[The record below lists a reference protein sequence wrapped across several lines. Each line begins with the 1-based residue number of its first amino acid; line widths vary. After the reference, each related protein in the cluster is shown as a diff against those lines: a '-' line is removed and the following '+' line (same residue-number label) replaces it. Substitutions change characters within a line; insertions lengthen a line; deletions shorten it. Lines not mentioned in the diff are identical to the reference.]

1 MDTPGETLCPR
12 CSVYICDCTCP
23 DLTGYSKKRRL
34 LREHRKTMR
43 VYEEIID
50 ESDQVGAFLDRLNE
64 TDAQHWVLDE
74 ISDLDEASSCGDPEA
89 ELRKERDTTQAFVQ
103 VAKDAL
109 AAEGMR
115 RDLERKSMQLEDLL
129 SVKISNAP

>member
-1 MDTPGETLCPR
+1 
-12 CSVYICDCTCP
+12 
-23 DLTGYSKKRRL
+23 
-34 LREHRKTMR
+34 MR

-50 ESDQVGAFLDRLNE
+50 ESDQGGAFLDRLNE

-74 ISDLDEASSCGDPEA
+74 ISDLDEASEVEDPEA

>member
-1 MDTPGETLCPR
+1 
-12 CSVYICDCTCP
+12 
-23 DLTGYSKKRRL
+23 
-34 LREHRKTMR
+34 MR
-43 VYEEIID
+43 VYEEIV
-50 ESDQVGAFLDRLNE
+50 SDFGQLGAFLDRLDE
-64 TDAQHWVLDE
+64 TDAQHWCLDDADGFDE
-74 ISDLDEASSCGDPEA
+74 TSDVEDPEA

>member
-1 MDTPGETLCPR
+1 
-12 CSVYICDCTCP
+12 
-23 DLTGYSKKRRL
+23 
-34 LREHRKTMR
+34 MR
-43 VYEEIID
+43 VYDEIID

-74 ISDLDEASSCGDPEA
+74 ISDLDEASEVEDPEA